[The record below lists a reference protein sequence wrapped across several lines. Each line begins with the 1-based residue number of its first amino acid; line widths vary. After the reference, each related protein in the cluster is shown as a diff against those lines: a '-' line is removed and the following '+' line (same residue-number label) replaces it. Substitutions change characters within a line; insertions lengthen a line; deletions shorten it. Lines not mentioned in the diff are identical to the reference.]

1 MCTSQIRFRS
11 FLVSEVTLPSTQQ
24 KIDFRPF
31 LVREQKIIMMAQES
45 QDEKQMV
52 RAMSDLVTSCTFNK
66 FDVNKLP
73 IFDVEYMF
81 LKIRGKSIGETVE
94 LNLMC
99 PDDGETQ
106 VPTKINL
113 EEIEVSMTVGH
124 SNMID
129 ITDNIKLQLRYPIYS
144 DATQVGGLDQSDG
157 VFKLLTRCI
166 DKIIYGD
173 QEYNRVDIT
182 DKEIEEFIDQLNT
195 DQFNNIVEFFN
206 TMPKLRHVV
215 QITNPKTKVKSE
227 VVLEGLQNFLE

>member
-1 MCTSQIRFRS
+1 MALPRIDTPTYQ
-11 FLVSEVTLPSTQQ
+11 LTLPSTQQ

-129 ITDNIKLQLRYPIYS
+129 ITDKIKLQLRYPVYS
-144 DATQVGGLDQSDG
+144 DATQVGGLEQSDG

-173 QEYNRVDIT
+173 QEYNRVDIS

-195 DQFNNIVEFFN
+195 DQFNRIVEFFN